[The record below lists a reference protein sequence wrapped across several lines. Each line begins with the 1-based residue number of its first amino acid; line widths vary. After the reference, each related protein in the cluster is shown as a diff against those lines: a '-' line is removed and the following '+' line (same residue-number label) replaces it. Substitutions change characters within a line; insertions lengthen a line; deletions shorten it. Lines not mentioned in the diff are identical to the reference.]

1 MTTNMKPPLRHPL
14 TVILAE
20 DDADLRA
27 MLAVGLRRDG
37 HSVIEVSDA
46 SALVAELAFAFLNN
60 ARGRDDVLVV
70 ADLRLPGT
78 NSLNVLREL
87 HGRGRRPPFILL
99 TAFGGPGVYREARE
113 LGALAIFDKP
123 FDFDLL
129 RTEVKK
135 VAAAQKRPAPRPS

>member
-1 MTTNMKPPLRHPL
+1 VTTTPALSRHPL

-37 HSVIEVSDA
+37 HSVIEVPDA
-46 SALVAELAFAFLNN
+46 SALVAELAFAFLSA
-60 ARGRDDVLVV
+60 ARVRDDVLVV

-87 HGRGRRPPFILL
+87 HAQSRRPPFILL

-113 LGALAIFDKP
+113 LGVLAVFDKP

-129 RTEVKK
+129 RSEVKR
-135 VAAAQKRPAPRPS
+135 VAAAQRQPAQRPS